1 MCLAL
6 GAMTVGCDE
15 HECPTALLIESLD
28 GGTVGFRTAAA
39 MARAH
44 GWRAYADARR
54 RDLCPKHRT
63 QARKRLTLIG

>member
-1 MCLAL
+1 MSLLPGGMA
-6 GAMTVGCDE
+6 VGCDE
-15 HECPTALLIESLD
+15 HECPTAMRVEALD
-28 GGTVGFRTAAA
+28 GRDVDFRTAAVV
-39 MARAH
+39 ARAH